1 MRINKSTA
9 LIATLA
15 SALVLAGCG
24 GSDTATGDESAG
36 EDSTTVGAVLQA
48 RGDVDPWS
56 STWTSSIDQVESDD
70 SSIKF
75 NTSYEAFDP
84 TAAEPVVRQLLDG
97 GAGVVLM
104 PTFILGDVAKS
115 VAAEYPDVPMLVTGI
130 AEPQEPNLTVA
141 APSFLQM
148 GYVSCWALTKLS
160 DDGRIGVVKA
170 LDDPVQA
177 EIQVGCDLGAKAA
190 NPKADITTLNSNSY
204 TDQEANREQ
213 TQRLLSDGIDEIYF
227 ISGAEE
233 SLGGFALC
241 AQEKA
246 HCASYGDT
254 SQWLKGGGVEIINMD
269 WSGITEDLV
278 QQSRDGAPKAEFY
291 NATLQNDGLV
301 AKLSGEG
308 VTPELASEFDDM
320 VAQIVDGKIE
330 FPESKAHP
338 GYL

>member
-1 MRINKSTA
+1 MRMNKSTA
-9 LIATLA
+9 LVSGLAT
-15 SALVLAGCG
+15 ALVLAGCG
-24 GSDTATGDESAG
+24 GSDTASGGASSS
-36 EDSTTVGAVLQA
+36 EDSTMVGAVLQA

-56 STWTSSIDQVESDD
+56 STWTASIDQVESDD
-70 SSIKF
+70 SAIEF
-75 NTSYEAFDP
+75 TTSYEAFDP

-97 GAGVVLM
+97 GADVVLM

-115 VAAEYPDVPMLVTGI
+115 VASEYPEVPMLVTGI

-160 DDGRIGVVKA
+160 EDGRIGVVKA

-190 NPKADITTLNSNSY
+190 NPKSDITTLNSNSY

-213 TQRLLSDGIDEIYF
+213 TQRLLSDGVDEIYF

-241 AQEKA
+241 AQENA

-254 SQWLKGGGVEIINMD
+254 TQWLKGGGVEIITMD
-269 WSGITEDLV
+269 WSGIMEQLV
-278 QQSRDGAPKAEFY
+278 EQAREGEPAADFY
-291 NATLQNDGLV
+291 NATLQNGGLV
-301 AKLSGEG
+301 AKLGGDG
-308 VTPELASEFDDM
+308 VTPELSAEFDDM
-320 VAQIVDGKIE
+320 VSQVVDGAIE